1 MKENYDVI
9 VVGMGPGAIFFAYEM
24 IKLNKN
30 KKILMIEQGKRV
42 ENRKCPIES
51 TGKCVKCKPFCSITS
66 GFSGAG
72 AFSDGKLSLYNP
84 EDEDFY
90 VGGSLH
96 EYVGIEETKKLIDYT
111 DSIYLNFGADKN
123 LEGTAYKNEYQM
135 QIIRV

>member
-1 MKENYDVI
+1 MKSNYDVI

-42 ENRKCPIES
+42 EQRKCPIENI
-51 TGKCVKCKPFCSITS
+51 GKCVKCKPFCSITS

-72 AFSDGKLSLYNP
+72 AFSDGKLSLYNQ
-84 EDEDFY
+84 EDDDFY

-96 EYVGIEETKKLIDYT
+96 EYVGVEETKKLIDYT
-111 DSIYLNFGADKN
+111 DGIYLEFGADKH
-123 LEGTAYKNEYQM
+123 LEGTEFKSE
-135 QIIRV
+135 ISK